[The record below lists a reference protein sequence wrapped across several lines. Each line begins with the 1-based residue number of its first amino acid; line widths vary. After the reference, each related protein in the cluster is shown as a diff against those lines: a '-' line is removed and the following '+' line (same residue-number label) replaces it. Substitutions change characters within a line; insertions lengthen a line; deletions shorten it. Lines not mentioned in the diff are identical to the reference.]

1 MLATDSWHGGPDDLA
16 RNAPGIGIVH
26 EAARRRQTEGAGADR
41 SWRIGADG
49 ELTVAEVLAALTE
62 PSRLDRIRRRP
73 PAWRV
78 LHSVP
83 VGSGR
88 GDIDHVLIGPPGV
101 VTINAK
107 HHRAG
112 RLALDGDELVVN
124 GRRSDYI
131 PKARREAGR
140 ACELLSAALAAAGH
154 AMLAEQLHVRP
165 ILAIVGG
172 RVLITSWAPGV
183 AVVMTRQLAH
193 TLTSM
198 PTAFDA
204 EHIETIYGIA
214 RHRLTWARAGS

>member
-1 MLATDSWHGGPDDLA
+1 M
-16 RNAPGIGIVH
+16 H

-62 PSRLDRIRRRP
+62 PSRLDRLRRRP

-83 VGSGR
+83 VGTGR

-101 VTINAK
+101 VTINTK

-124 GRRSDYI
+124 GHRSDYI
-131 PKARREAGR
+131 GKARLEAHR
-140 ACELLSAALAAAGH
+140 AAALLTTALGAAGH
-154 AMLAEQLHVRP
+154 ADLAGRLPVRP
-165 ILAIVGG
+165 MLVVVGG
-172 RVLITSWAPGV
+172 RLLIENWAAGV
-183 AVVMTRQLAH
+183 TVVMTRQLVHAC
-193 TLTSM
+193 TSM
-198 PTAFDA
+198 PASLTTEQVDRL
-204 EHIETIYGIA
+204 YGVA
-214 RHRLTWARAGS
+214 RHRRVWARPLP